1 MPKTRKKTCVV
12 CRRSFAPS
20 HALEKLCS
28 PKCRE
33 ERVRGQREG
42 VKKARWEAGAR
53 PLAGRTC
60 PVCGG
65 TFDATSPARKY
76 CSGTCSEEGL
86 RRAVERQRERRE
98 REAADRGNR
107 TPGQDSPLPE
117 ASQAK
122 GTVVSTTTRLY
133 QHQYG
138 CLTEGEGIRYLRP
151 LLLSYL

>member
-1 MPKTRKKTCVV
+1 MPKTRKKTCVL

-33 ERVRGQREG
+33 ERIRGQREG

-86 RRAVERQRERRE
+86 RRAVERQRGRRE
-98 REAADRGNR
+98 REAAERGNR

-117 ASQAK
+117 QAE
-122 GTVVSTTTRLY
+122 R
-133 QHQYG
+133 
-138 CLTEGEGIRYLRP
+138 
-151 LLLSYL
+151 